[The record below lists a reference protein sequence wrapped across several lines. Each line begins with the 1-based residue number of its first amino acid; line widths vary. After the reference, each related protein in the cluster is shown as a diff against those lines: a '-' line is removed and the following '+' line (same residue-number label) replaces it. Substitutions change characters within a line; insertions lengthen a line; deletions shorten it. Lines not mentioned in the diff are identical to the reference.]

1 MDSKGGGGGVD
12 DIIPKVPRQGK
23 RCPCRDGGVGEIV
36 PGFAKLHRDKRDL
49 HIDPPTSSNAIM
61 QRPISYCGENSEPDR
76 NKPESLTSNPELE
89 NSQGQKHAFFGNAK
103 SVRT

>member
-1 MDSKGGGGGVD
+1 
-12 DIIPKVPRQGK
+12 
-23 RCPCRDGGVGEIV
+23 
-36 PGFAKLHRDKRDL
+36 
-49 HIDPPTSSNAIM
+49 M